1 MRAIILSAGQGKRL
15 HPHTAEIP
23 KCLLPVRGDEPV
35 LEVQLRALAACGVS
49 EASVLVGFGSQRV
62 EDFLCDHPLPGI
74 RVKTVY
80 NPFFATSDNLV
91 TCCWAR
97 SEMQGD
103 FILLN
108 GDTLFEAA
116 VLERLLA
123 SPPAPLTLAVNEKA
137 AYDDDDMK
145 VSVDAQ
151 GRLRAVGKTLD
162 PAIVNGESIGLMIF
176 RGEGPR
182 IFRDALEAAVNEP
195 SALSAWY
202 LSVVNRIA
210 WRTRVETAS
219 ISGLWWG
226 ELDTPE
232 DLEHVRSAFASMQ
245 AERLLACEQP
255 VVAHA

>member
-15 HPHTAEIP
+15 HPLTAKIP
-23 KCLLPVRGDEPV
+23 KCLLPVRGEKPV

-74 RVKTVY
+74 RVRTVY
-80 NPFFATSDNLV
+80 NPFFATTDNLV

-103 FILLN
+103 FVLLN
-108 GDTLFEAA
+108 GDTLFETA

-123 SPPAPLTLAVNEKA
+123 SPPAPLTLAVNQKA
-137 AYDDDDMK
+137 DYDDDDMK
-145 VSVDAQ
+145 VAVDAQ
-151 GRLRAVGKTLD
+151 GRLRSVGKTLD
-162 PAIVNGESIGLMIF
+162 PAIVNGESIGLMFF

-182 IFRDALEAAVNEP
+182 IFRDALEAAIGEP
-195 SALSAWY
+195 SSLRAWY

-210 WRTRVETAS
+210 WRSRVAAAFIT
-219 ISGLWWG
+219 GLWWG

-232 DLEHVRSAFASMQ
+232 DLEHVRTAFASME
-245 AERLLACEQP
+245 AERLQARLPSPPA
-255 VVAHA
+255 A